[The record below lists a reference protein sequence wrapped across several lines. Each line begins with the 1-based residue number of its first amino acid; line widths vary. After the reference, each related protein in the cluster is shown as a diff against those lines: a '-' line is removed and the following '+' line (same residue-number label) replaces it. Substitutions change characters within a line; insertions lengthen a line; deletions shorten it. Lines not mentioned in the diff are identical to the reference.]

1 MRYLLV
7 RCNYFLF
14 IFIIF
19 CFDFHYSEQIKFF
32 PNNIYDIDNNKIV
45 ISDLSKNKTI
55 CIITI
60 KSVTCPLC
68 TEQLIR
74 IRDRLV
80 EFNKCNLTFLVL
92 TPGGKNGIKELRK
105 RSRFP
110 FPFIQDKNLKISKHF
125 DLANPPFE
133 IVPAIILL
141 NKDRSI
147 RWIQAGRYPG
157 YYSDQAL
164 NDYLDCLNWI

>member
-1 MRYLLV
+1 
-7 RCNYFLF
+7 
-14 IFIIF
+14 
-19 CFDFHYSEQIKFF
+19 
-32 PNNIYDIDNNKIV
+32 
-45 ISDLSKNKTI
+45 
-55 CIITI
+55 
-60 KSVTCPLC
+60 
-68 TEQLIR
+68 
-74 IRDRLV
+74 
-80 EFNKCNLTFLVL
+80 VL